1 MSDEAGSAVQAA
13 GADGSASAAPAPAR
27 RPGRRRRIGLVVV
40 ALVVVLAAAGYGA
53 WWTLIGQYYVDTD
66 NAYVQGHLVQI
77 TPQIAGTVLAINVED
92 TDRVEA
98 GQPLVRLDPA
108 DARVALAQAQA
119 QLAQAVREA
128 ASLDAGNATLRAGID
143 LREADEAKARIELDR
158 AHEDL
163 QRRQQLGTSGAVSG
177 EELGHA
183 RRSIEGAAAAATA
196 ARAAVVVARRQYAA
210 NQVLTGTTPVERNP
224 NVLRAAAAV
233 REAWLALER
242 TTLPAPVAGYV
253 ARRSV
258 QVGQRVQAGAPL
270 MAVIPL
276 DEVWV
281 EANFKEV
288 QLRGVRIGQPVK
300 LTADLYGG
308 KVEFDGR
315 VVGLAAGTGAAFAL
329 LPPQNATGNWIKVV
343 QRVPVRIA
351 LDARRLRE
359 HPLRV
364 GLSMEAT
371 IDLHDQSG
379 PLLAEASRRQPAA
392 HTQVFAGSAGEADA
406 MIRRIIEANLGRRAS
421 SAH

>member
-1 MSDEAGSAVQAA
+1 MSDETGST
-13 GADGSASAAPAPAR
+13 APAPTR
-27 RPGRRRRIGLVVV
+27 RPARRRRIGLALV
-40 ALVVVLAAAGYGA
+40 ALAVLLAAAGYGA
-53 WWTLIGQYYVDTD
+53 WWTLVGQHRIDTD

-77 TPQIAGTVLAINVED
+77 TPQIAGTVLAVRVED

-98 GQPLVRLDPA
+98 GQPLVLLDPA

-128 ASLDAGNATLRAGID
+128 ASLDAANATLRAGIE
-143 LREADEAKARIELDR
+143 LREADEAKARIELGR
-158 AHEDL
+158 AREDL
-163 QRRQQLGTSGAVSG
+163 QRRQQLGATGAVSG
-177 EELGHA
+177 EDLAHA
-183 RRSIEGAAAAATA
+183 RRAIDGAAAAAGA
-196 ARAAVVVARRQYAA
+196 ARAAVVVARRQLAA
-210 NQVLTGTTPVERNP
+210 NQALTGTTSVEEHP

-233 REAWLALER
+233 REAWLALGR
-242 TTLPAPVAGYV
+242 TTLSAPVSGYV
-253 ARRSV
+253 ARRNV

-276 DEVWV
+276 DQVWV
-281 EANFKEV
+281 DANFKEV
-288 QLRGVRIGQPVK
+288 QLRGVRIGQPAK

-315 VVGLAAGTGAAFAL
+315 VTGLAAGTGAAFAL

-351 LDARRLRE
+351 LDPGQLRE

-364 GLSMEAT
+364 GLSMQVS

-379 PLLAEASRRQPAA
+379 PRLAEAPRAPPAPPA
-392 HTQVFAGSAGEADA
+392 QDVARPDDRVDA
-406 MIRRIIEANLGRRAS
+406 MIRSIIEANLGRRA
-421 SAH
+421 APGR

>member
-1 MSDEAGSAVQAA
+1 MSDET
-13 GADGSASAAPAPAR
+13 ASTAPASPR
-27 RPGRRRRIGLVVV
+27 KRGRRRRIGLALV
-40 ALVVVLAAAGYGA
+40 ALVVLLAGAGYGA
-53 WWTLIGQYYVDTD
+53 WWTLVGQHYVDTD

-98 GQPLVRLDPA
+98 GQPLALLDPA

-128 ASLDAGNATLRAGID
+128 ASLDAANATLRAGIEQ
-143 LREADEAKARIELDR
+143 READEARARIELER
-158 AHEDL
+158 AREDL
-163 QRRQQLGTSGAVSG
+163 QRRQHLGASGAVSG

-183 RRSIEGAAAAATA
+183 RRAIDEAAAAASA
-196 ARAAVVVARRQYAA
+196 ARAAVVVARRQFEA
-210 NQVLTGTTPVERNP
+210 NQALTGSTPVREHP

-242 TTLPAPVAGYV
+242 TTLPAPVSGYV

-258 QVGQRVQAGAPL
+258 QVGQRVQAGTPL

-276 DEVWV
+276 DQVWV

-315 VVGLAAGTGAAFAL
+315 VTGLAAGTGAAFAL

-351 LDARRLRE
+351 LDAAQLRE

-364 GLSMEAT
+364 GLSMQVK

-379 PLLAEASRRQPAA
+379 PLLAEAPRTQPPALAQADAGPAPAGGAASAA
-392 HTQVFAGSAGEADA
+392 HAADA
-406 MIRRIIEANLGRRAS
+406 MIREIIEANLGRRAAS
-421 SAH
+421 GR

>member
-1 MSDEAGSAVQAA
+1 MSDETGST
-13 GADGSASAAPAPAR
+13 APAPTR
-27 RPGRRRRIGLVVV
+27 RPGRRRRIGLALV
-40 ALVVVLAAAGYGA
+40 ALVVLLAAAGYGA
-53 WWTLIGQYYVDTD
+53 WWTLVGQHRIDTD

-77 TPQIAGTVLAINVED
+77 TPQIAGTVLAVRVED

-98 GQPLVRLDPA
+98 GQPLVLLDPA

-128 ASLDAGNATLRAGID
+128 ASLDAANATLRAGIE
-143 LREADEAKARIELDR
+143 LREADEAKARIELGR
-158 AHEDL
+158 AREDL
-163 QRRQQLGTSGAVSG
+163 QRRQQLGATGAVSG
-177 EELGHA
+177 EDLAHA
-183 RRSIEGAAAAATA
+183 RRAIDAAAAAAGA
-196 ARAAVVVARRQYAA
+196 ARAAVVVARRQLAA
-210 NQVLTGTTPVERNP
+210 NQALTGTTSVEEHP

-233 REAWLALER
+233 REAWLALGR
-242 TTLPAPVAGYV
+242 TTLSAPVSGYV
-253 ARRSV
+253 ARRNV

-276 DEVWV
+276 DQVWV
-281 EANFKEV
+281 DANFKEV
-288 QLRGVRIGQPVK
+288 QLRGVRIGQPAK

-315 VVGLAAGTGAAFAL
+315 VTGLAAGTGAAFAL

-351 LDARRLRE
+351 LDPGQLRE

-364 GLSMEAT
+364 GLSMQVS

-379 PLLAEASRRQPAA
+379 PRLAEALRAPPAPPA
-392 HTQVFAGSAGEADA
+392 QDVARPDDRVDA
-406 MIRRIIEANLGRRAS
+406 MIRSIIEANLGRRA
-421 SAH
+421 APGR